1 MPGRVILGDG
11 GGVDDPVELA
21 VASSV
26 ESVAFGSSAAGFEG
40 GGSVGHGEFG
50 FGGVAAGVADFGEDL
65 GGGQVA
71 DAVDVGEV
79 VPEVLTWVVVSLL
92 RSRVMRARALGEEV
106 WVGSL

>member
-1 MPGRVILGDG
+1 M
-11 GGVDDPVELA
+11 DDPVELA

-50 FGGVAAGVADFGEDL
+50 FGGVAVGVADFGEDL

-71 DAVDVGEV
+71 DAVDVGEGGPRGFDV
-79 VPEVLTWVVVSLL
+79 GGGVF
-92 RSRVMRARALGEEV
+92 AEEPCYA
-106 WVGSL
+106 G